1 MALQGMIHEI
11 PRVDDTL
18 TKEGQF
24 ADAKKVGDTLAVI
37 QERLG
42 NIDPHFAKN
51 VGYDS
56 HIGEGGIGY
65 GQNGLHAG
73 GLAATNVHDAL
84 DEMVTGLYYP
94 NLLING
100 DFRCNQRGKT
110 SYAGV
115 VDGVSNSLYTVDM
128 WRSMG
133 VNVAIGDGFISI
145 ANRDTVYHT
154 FRQTVAG
161 LADGVYTLS
170 MLVRDVS
177 GYNFM
182 NPKSSDGDG
191 GQLIL
196 PGYNKM
202 TFEIGSGKHS
212 NVIMLGL
219 NPGNTLQIDWIRLD
233 KSDRARAHVAEPYD
247 VALARC
253 MKYLRV
259 IDVMYST
266 IEFAYSDN
274 RLITVANFDKMA
286 AKPSATIGRAMY
298 YNTNWDYTE
307 AAITTKY
314 CENGSLEVRTAAND
328 KGLYAST
335 NTLKLFDVILS
346 CEPT

>member
-42 NIDPHFAKN
+42 NIDPHLARN
-51 VGYDS
+51 VGYYS
-56 HIGEGGIGY
+56 HIGEGHQGY
-65 GQNGLHAG
+65 VQNGRYAS
-73 GLAATNVHDAL
+73 GLAATNVQDAL

-100 DFRCNQRGKT
+100 DFRCNQRGQT

-154 FRQTVAG
+154 FRQTVTG
-161 LADGVYTLS
+161 LADGTYTLS

-177 GYNFM
+177 GYSFM
-182 NPKSSDGDG
+182 NPNSDDG
-191 GQLIL
+191 GSHLIL

-219 NPGNTLQIDWIRLD
+219 NPGSTLQIDWIRLD
-233 KSDRARAHVAEPYD
+233 KGDRARAHVAEPYD

-259 IDVMYST
+259 LDVMYT
-266 IEFAYSDN
+266 NIEFTYSDN

-286 AKPSATIGRAMY
+286 AKPAATIGKAMY
-298 YNTNWDYTE
+298 YDTTWYYTE
-307 AAITTKY
+307 TAISVIN
-314 CENGSLEVRTAAND
+314 CENGALEVRTAASD
-328 KGLYAST
+328 KAPFAT
-335 NTLKLFDVILS
+335 TTTLKLFDVILS

>member
-42 NIDPHFAKN
+42 NIDPHFARN

-56 HIGEGGIGY
+56 HIGEGAQGY
-65 GQNGLHAG
+65 DQNGHYAG

-154 FRQTVAG
+154 FRQTVSG

-177 GYNFM
+177 GYSIM
-182 NPKSSDGDG
+182 NPESSG
-191 GQLIL
+191 GEGQFIL

-219 NPGNTLQIDWIRLD
+219 NPGSTLQIDWIRLD
-233 KSDRARAHVAEPYD
+233 KGDRAHAHVAEPYD

-259 IDVMYST
+259 LDVMYST

-274 RLITVANFDKMA
+274 RLVAVANFDKMA
-286 AKPSATIGRAMY
+286 AKPSATIGKAMY
-298 YNTNWDYTE
+298 YDVNWTYME
-307 AAITTKY
+307 AAIASKH
-314 CENGSLEVRTAAND
+314 CENGALEVRTAASD
-328 KGLYAST
+328 KTPHAST